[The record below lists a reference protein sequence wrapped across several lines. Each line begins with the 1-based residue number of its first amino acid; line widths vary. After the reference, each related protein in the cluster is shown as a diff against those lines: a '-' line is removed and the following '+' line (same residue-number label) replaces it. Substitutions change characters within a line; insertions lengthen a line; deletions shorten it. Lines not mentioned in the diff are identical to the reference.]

1 MNKHLKIL
9 IPTEF
14 YLPLICGVTTAVLNQ
29 KRALEALGHEVR
41 ILTIS
46 GEKKSYYKDG
56 VYYFRS
62 NIPQLYKD
70 SYATL
75 AFNDPMINDIYAWK
89 PDIVHTQCEFFT
101 MVFAKKIAK
110 KLDIPLILTSHTDY
124 DSYGIHF
131 MKSQKLWKKITK
143 TFIPK
148 CIKKADHIICV
159 TNKNYEILSSYG
171 VKNKMEIIPVGLD
184 LDQFKQRLSKDER
197 VLMRSKYGFTDD
209 DLVLV
214 SVCRLSEEK
223 NVKESIDHFASL
235 IKHYDKVKLLIVGD
249 GTAKDALENQVKDLS
264 LQDSVK
270 FTGGVEMADVWKYY
284 QLGEIFI
291 SSSLSE
297 IQGLTYIEALAS
309 GLPIV
314 CRKDPSLKMSLIEGV
329 NGYDFITDEEFLTKI
344 KPLIEDESF
353 RRKMSQNASESVEKY
368 SIEQFGKNLMRVYEE
383 ELEIRKRG

>member
-1 MNKHLKIL
+1 MEEDCI
-9 IPTEF
+9 
-14 YLPLICGVTTAVLNQ
+14 ICG
-29 KRALEALGHEVR
+29 
-41 ILTIS
+41 
-46 GEKKSYYKDG
+46 
-56 VYYFRS
+56 
-62 NIPQLYKD
+62 
-70 SYATL
+70 
-75 AFNDPMINDIYAWK
+75 
-89 PDIVHTQCEFFT
+89 
-101 MVFAKKIAK
+101 
-110 KLDIPLILTSHTDY
+110 
-124 DSYGIHF
+124 
-131 MKSQKLWKKITK
+131 
-143 TFIPK
+143 
-148 CIKKADHIICV
+148 
-159 TNKNYEILSSYG
+159 TNKNYELLTSYG
-171 VKNKMEIIPVGLD
+171 VKNKLMVIPVGLD
-184 LDQFKQRLSKDER
+184 LDQFKQRLDRNVRKELR
-197 VLMRSKYGFTDD
+197 NQYGFSDD
-209 DLVLV
+209 DIVLV

-235 IKHYDKVKLLIVGD
+235 IKHYEKVKLLIVGD
-249 GTAKDALENQVKDLS
+249 GTAKDALVQQVQDLK

-297 IQGLTYIEALAS
+297 TQGLTYIEALAS

-314 CRKDPSLKMSLIEGV
+314 CRKDPSLRMSLIEGV